1 MNMIYAISCQNN
13 NIDSMV
19 DDHFSRAPYF
29 CIFNSITKECYFIEN
44 KYKESFEKTADKVV
58 SMLIQHS
65 IESAISKAFGQ
76 KLNTILK
83 EKKINLIIIDHH
95 YIKTIKQIIKIID
108 KNEETS
114 SNTN

>member
-1 MNMIYAISCQNN
+1 MIYAISCQNN

-44 KYKESFEKTADKVV
+44 KHKESFEKTADKVV
-58 SMLIQHS
+58 SMLIQHN
-65 IESAISKAFGQ
+65 IEAAISKAFGQ

-95 YIKTIKQIIKIID
+95 YIKSIKQIIKIID
-108 KNEETS
+108 KNEEAS